1 MSEVITIGEPMI
13 MFVADAEGAL
23 KNVQHFTRYIAGA
36 EVNVS
41 VGVARL
47 NHSVSLISQVGDEPF
62 GAYIRQFLNNEGI
75 ETGLVSVNDQYPT
88 GFQLKSKTEVDDPE
102 VVYFRKGSAAS
113 HLSADIIEQMDF
125 TGAKVLH
132 LTGIFPALS
141 AETFDAALKL
151 IEKARAN
158 HLLITFDPNLRPTL
172 WKNEETMVARI
183 NQLAGLCDV
192 VLPGFREGKRLT
204 GRATKEAI
212 ADFYLNNGAKT
223 VIIKL
228 GNTGAYCKRLNE
240 DGRVDETVVPA
251 FHVEHVVDTV
261 GAGDGFAVGVIT
273 GLLEALPDREVL
285 ERGNAIGAIQV
296 QHISDNEGLP
306 NRKQLA
312 TFIEKAELKTVTKK
326 TQSQDTLKA
335 I

>member
-13 MFVADAEGAL
+13 MFVADAAGDL

-41 VGVARL
+41 VGVTRL
-47 NHSVSLISQVGDEPF
+47 GHRVSLISEVGHDPF
-62 GAYIRQFLNNEGI
+62 GAYIRQFLEHEGI
-75 ETGLVSVNDQYPT
+75 ETEAVAVSNEHPT

-113 HLSADIIEQMDF
+113 RLNAERIERFDF
-125 TGAKVLH
+125 SGAKLLH

-141 AETFDAALKL
+141 AETFEATLKL
-151 IEKARAN
+151 IEKAREN

-172 WKNEETMVARI
+172 WSDEATMIKRI
-183 NQLAGLCDV
+183 NQLAGRCDV

-204 GRATKEAI
+204 GRTTREAI
-212 ADFYLNNGAKT
+212 ADFYLSNGAKT
-223 VIIKL
+223 VIVKL
-228 GNTGAYCKRLNE
+228 GSTGAYCKRQQS
-240 DGRVDETVVPA
+240 DGQFVETLVPSFRVD
-251 FHVEHVVDTV
+251 HVVDTV

-273 GLLEALPDREVL
+273 GLLEALSDKKIL
-285 ERGNAIGAIQV
+285 ERANAIGAIQV
-296 QHISDNEGLP
+296 QHISDNEALP
-306 NRKQLA
+306 SRNQLA
-312 TFIEKAELKTVTKK
+312 AFIEKTAHQTPENQANDGLR
-326 TQSQDTLKA
+326 A